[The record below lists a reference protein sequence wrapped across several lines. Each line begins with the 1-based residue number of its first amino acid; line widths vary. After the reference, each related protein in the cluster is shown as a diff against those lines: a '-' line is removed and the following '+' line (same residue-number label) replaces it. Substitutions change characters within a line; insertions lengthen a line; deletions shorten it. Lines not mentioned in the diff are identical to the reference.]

1 MAHQEQI
8 DFCTSVKALYP
19 NHFKGVK
26 VLDIGSLDINGNNR
40 YLFEDCFSYTGID
53 IGEGKNVD
61 VVCSGH
67 LFKSDTQFDVII
79 STECFEHDKHYAETL
94 LNAYSLLK
102 SGGLLLFSCAAPG
115 RPEHGTTR
123 TSPKDSPFTT
133 DYYKNLSDIDII
145 AAFTFMSDKS
155 MEDLFIER
163 NYQTRTEFPQDLY
176 FYGIKR

>member
-19 NHFKGVK
+19 KHFKGVK

-40 YLFEDCFSYTGID
+40 YLFDNCDYTGID

-67 LFKSDTQFDVII
+67 EFKSDTQFDVII
-79 STECFEHDKHYAETL
+79 STECFEHDKHYEETL
-94 LNAYSLLK
+94 RNAYDLLK
-102 SGGLLLFSCAAPG
+102 CGGLLLFSCAAPG

-133 DYYKNLSDIDII
+133 DYYKNLGIDDIYEVFNNMMVTK
-145 AAFTFMSDKS
+145 FTEHHISVRD
-155 MEDLFIER
+155 
-163 NYQTRTEFPQDLY
+163 TFPQDLY